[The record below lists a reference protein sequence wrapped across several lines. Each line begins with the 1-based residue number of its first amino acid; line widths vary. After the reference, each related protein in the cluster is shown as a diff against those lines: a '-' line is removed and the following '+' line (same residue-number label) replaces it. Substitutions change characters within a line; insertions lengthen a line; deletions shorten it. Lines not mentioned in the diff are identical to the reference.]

1 LRIRLTFLLLFLSA
15 LIVLHQATHGP
26 LWEWEDV
33 GGLHHETYALAFLA
47 AAPLAWRVRVRRPGL
62 ALGAPAAGMA
72 SSAYLIAQLGMAEA
86 GVAAAAASMLAG
98 LALAVL

>member
-1 LRIRLTFLLLFLSA
+1 LTFLLLLLSA

-33 GGLHHETYALAFLA
+33 GGPHHETYALAFLA
-47 AAPLAWRVRVRRPGL
+47 AAPLAWRVKVRRPAL
-62 ALGAPAAGMA
+62 ALGMPAVGMA
-72 SSAYLIAQLGMAEA
+72 SSAYLIAQLNMAEA
-86 GVAAAAASMLAG
+86 GVAAAAASISVG